1 MTTALV
7 ATDLDRTMIYSRA
20 ALAEGGSSDVQC
32 VEMYEGAP
40 LSFMTVRAADHLAE
54 LAAATTVVPT
64 TTRTVEQF
72 RRITLPGAPWR
83 HAITTNGATILV
95 DGEPDRQWRS
105 AVDEAVADTAA
116 PLDEVTAE
124 MHRRGDDSW
133 VLKQRTAD
141 DLFCYLVVDVAA
153 MPATF
158 VETFGRWCA
167 DRGWGVSQQGR
178 KIYAMPDVVCKS
190 RAIAEVRRRLI
201 DDGTL
206 DPATPVLA
214 AGDGA
219 LDAEMLRS
227 ADAAIRPRHGELEL
241 LQWQAP
247 GLVVTEHSGGP
258 ASEEILDWFHANLNR
273 TLRHVR

>member
-1 MTTALV
+1 M
-7 ATDLDRTMIYSRA
+7 
-20 ALAEGGSSDVQC
+20 
-32 VEMYEGAP
+32 
-40 LSFMTVRAADHLAE
+40 
-54 LAAATTVVPT
+54 
-64 TTRTVEQF
+64 
-72 RRITLPGAPWR
+72 
-83 HAITTNGATILV
+83 
-95 DGEPDRQWRS
+95 
-105 AVDEAVADTAA
+105 
-116 PLDEVTAE
+116 
-124 MHRRGDDSW
+124 
-133 VLKQRTAD
+133 
-141 DLFCYLVVDVAA
+141 
-153 MPATF
+153 
-158 VETFGRWCA
+158 
-167 DRGWGVSQQGR
+167 SQQGR

-247 GLVVTEHSGGP
+247 GLVVTVNSGGP